1 MHIHSYQIHNVLN
14 VYRKQLSKG
23 TAQNIF
29 RTSAKYQ
36 PDQDKVDISIGG
48 QRQSLF
54 DKISSEIVERI
65 TRFGPDTAF
74 GAILADQM
82 DQAGGAA
89 AHKAADL
96 EADEASQSDSAFT
109 YTLIDKHNQKIT
121 QSLPIRQFSLPTEEM
136 ESMSAAQKD
145 NDANSDLE

>member
-23 TAQNIF
+23 TAQNIS
-29 RTSAKYQ
+29 RTSAKNK

-48 QRQSLF
+48 QRQSIF

-65 TRFGPDTAF
+65 TRFGPDTVF
-74 GAILADQM
+74 GAVLADQM
-82 DQAGGAA
+82 HQTGGGAA
-89 AHKAADL
+89 QKAADA
-96 EADEASQSDSAFT
+96 EADETSQNDSAFT

-121 QSLPIRQFSLPTEEM
+121 QSLPIQQFSLPTEDM
-136 ESMSAAQKD
+136 ESMNAAQKD
-145 NDANSDLE
+145 YDTNYDLE